1 MRQGESE
8 KVLIAQL
15 RENDENPR
23 VITDENLQKLIRSI
37 LIFPTMLDIRKIVL
51 NADNVIIGG
60 NMRFRALSAILAMSD
75 EELIEQIS
83 RAAQGRQ
90 KTDGEILAIEEQWKQ
105 WRSQPEVEVIRADF
119 TDTEIPQFVIKD
131 NVSAGEWDM
140 DALEAFDNADL
151 EEWGVQT
158 WGGISS
164 FMDMSNETQSTPV
177 CTDRQR
183 VIIIYPRGRENEIEQ
198 ILSKELKHS
207 YRLEEWR

>member
-8 KVLIAQL
+8 KVLLAQL

-75 EELIEQIS
+75 EELIEQIR

-105 WRSQPEVEVIRADF
+105 WRLQPEVEVIRADF

>member
-75 EELIEQIS
+75 EDLIEQIR

-105 WRSQPEVEVIRADF
+105 WRLQPEVEVIRADF

-140 DALEAFDNADL
+140 DALESFDNADL

-164 FMDMSNETQSTPV
+164 FMDTSNETQSTPV
-177 CTDRQR
+177 CADRQR

>member
-15 RENDENPR
+15 RENNENPR

-75 EELIEQIS
+75 EELSKQID

-105 WRSQPEVEVIRADF
+105 WRLQPEVEVIRADF

-140 DALEAFDNADL
+140 DALESFDNADL

-164 FMDMSNETQSTPV
+164 FMDMSNENQSTSV
-177 CTDRQR
+177 CADRQR
-183 VIIIYPRGRENEIEQ
+183 VVIIYPRGRENEIEQ

>member
-15 RENDENPR
+15 RENNENPR

-37 LIFPTMLDIRKIVL
+37 LTFPTMLDIRKIVL

-60 NMRFRALSAILAMSD
+60 NMRFRALLAILAMSD

-105 WRSQPEVEVIRADF
+105 WRLRPEVEVIRADF

-140 DALEAFDNADL
+140 DALESFDNADL
-151 EEWGVQT
+151 EEWGCA
-158 WGGISS
+158 
-164 FMDMSNETQSTPV
+164 DMGWNQ
-177 CTDRQR
+177 
-183 VIIIYPRGRENEIEQ
+183 
-198 ILSKELKHS
+198 
-207 YRLEEWR
+207 

>member
-1 MRQGESE
+1 MRKGESE
-8 KVLIAQL
+8 KVLLAQL

-23 VITDENLQKLIRSI
+23 VITEDNLQKLIRSI

-75 EELIEQIS
+75 EELSKQID

-105 WRSQPEVEVIRADF
+105 WRLQPEVEVIRADF

-140 DALEAFDNADL
+140 DALESFDNADL

-177 CTDRQR
+177 CADRQR

>member
-75 EELIEQIS
+75 EDLIEQIR

-105 WRSQPEVEVIRADF
+105 WRLQPEVEVIRADF

-140 DALEAFDNADL
+140 DALESFDNADL

-158 WGGISS
+158 WGW
-164 FMDMSNETQSTPV
+164 NQ
-177 CTDRQR
+177 
-183 VIIIYPRGRENEIEQ
+183 
-198 ILSKELKHS
+198 
-207 YRLEEWR
+207 

>member
-8 KVLIAQL
+8 KVLLAQL

-75 EELIEQIS
+75 EELIEQIR

-105 WRSQPEVEVIRADF
+105 WRLQPEVEVIRADF
-119 TDTEIPQFVIKD
+119 TDNEIPQFVIKD

-151 EEWGVQT
+151 EEWGCA
-158 WGGISS
+158 
-164 FMDMSNETQSTPV
+164 DMGWNQ
-177 CTDRQR
+177 
-183 VIIIYPRGRENEIEQ
+183 
-198 ILSKELKHS
+198 
-207 YRLEEWR
+207 